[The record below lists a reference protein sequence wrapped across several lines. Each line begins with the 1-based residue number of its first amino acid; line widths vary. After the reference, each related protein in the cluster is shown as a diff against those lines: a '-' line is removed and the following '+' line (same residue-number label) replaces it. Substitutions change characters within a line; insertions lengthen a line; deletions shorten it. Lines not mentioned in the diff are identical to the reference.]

1 MVRRCGEAPVA
12 SHGYG
17 PDVVCLLLR
26 LVLVAGVSLRAAPR
40 VLGTVSE
47 ALGLALPVPCW
58 TTGRLWLLRLG
69 HAMRTA
75 PLAEAEDWAWLIDH
89 SVQIGQEKCL
99 VILGIRLIDLPE
111 RGQSL
116 RHEDL
121 ELIELLP
128 AKSWTRAEVDR
139 ALENAMGRTGRAP
152 RVIVSDHGAD
162 VSGGIALFQQRHPQ
176 AAEIYDAKH
185 KSACLLKRR
194 LEKNVRWQE
203 FQTQIGA
210 TRCAVQQTELAFLT
224 PPAPKPKAR
233 FMNLGPQL
241 AWAKRVLAIL
251 RAPPPSIVPWASAER
266 LKEKLG
272 WIEAFAPEVADWLQ
286 GQQVVDV
293 AVGFVNGQGIYRGAA
308 RLMAKQFSQLDALG
322 ASATQ
327 LAAELVRF
335 VRNEERKAEP
345 AERFPGST
353 EVLESCFG
361 KFKHLEKQQS
371 RGGFTQLLLGFGA
384 MLAKLTTATVR
395 QAMRTSRTI
404 DVKAW
409 AEQNLGVTLFAQR
422 KLAFAGATKDG

>member
-1 MVRRCGEAPVA
+1 VA

-40 VLGTVSE
+40 VLGTVCE
-47 ALGLALPVPCW
+47 ALGLVLPVPCW

-75 PLAEAEDWAWLIDH
+75 PLAVADDWAWLIDH
-89 SVQIGQEKCL
+89 SVQTGQEKCL

-152 RVIVSDHGAD
+152 RVIVSDHGVD
-162 VSGGIALFQQRHPQ
+162 VNGGSALFQQRHPQ
-176 AAEIYDAKH
+176 TAEIYDAKH
-185 KSACLLKRR
+185 KAACLLKRR

-251 RAPPPSIVPWASAER
+251 RAPPPAAVPWASAER

-272 WIEAFAPEVADWLQ
+272 WIEAFAPEVADWSQ
-286 GQQVVDV
+286 WQQVVDV
-293 AVGFVNGQGIYRGAA
+293 AVSLVNRQGIYKGVA
-308 RLMAKQFSQLDALG
+308 RLLAKQFSQLDALG
-322 ASATQ
+322 DSATQ
-327 LAAELVRF
+327 LAGELVKF
-335 VRNEERKAEP
+335 VRNEERKTGL

-353 EVLESCFG
+353 EILESCFG

-395 QAMRTSRTI
+395 QAMRASRTI
-404 DVKAW
+404 HVKQW

>member
-1 MVRRCGEAPVA
+1 
-12 SHGYG
+12 
-17 PDVVCLLLR
+17 
-26 LVLVAGVSLRAAPR
+26 
-40 VLGTVSE
+40 
-47 ALGLALPVPCW
+47 
-58 TTGRLWLLRLG
+58 
-69 HAMRTA
+69 
-75 PLAEAEDWAWLIDH
+75 
-89 SVQIGQEKCL
+89 
-99 VILGIRLIDLPE
+99 
-111 RGQSL
+111 
-116 RHEDL
+116 
-121 ELIELLP
+121 
-128 AKSWTRAEVDR
+128 
-139 ALENAMGRTGRAP
+139 
-152 RVIVSDHGAD
+152 VIVSDHGAD

-251 RAPPPSIVPWASAER
+251 RAPPPSIAPWASAER

-272 WIEAFAPEVADWLQ
+272 WIEAFAPEVADWSQ
-286 GQQVVDV
+286 WQQVVDV
-293 AVGFVNGQGIYRGAA
+293 AVGFVNRQGIYRGAA